1 MTEISG
7 ERMLLHELNHRTN
20 NEFAAAISAVS
31 LAAIR
36 SKNDEVKAALSGV
49 MEILHQYADV
59 HRALQMPECDTLVDA
74 ATYLHQLCRSIT
86 RSQLEGKKISLV
98 LAAPP
103 LRLPADRCWRLG
115 MILFEL
121 VNNAARHAFSDG
133 EGEIRVE
140 LLSADPFVECRVI
153 DNGSAIGEVHS
164 GHGLKIIDALS
175 KSLGGQ
181 FEQKFGSKGS
191 RATLVFPATVSCRWL
206 PRTAFRPSGN
216 PSRKRYSRC

>member
-86 RSQLEGKKISLV
+86 RSQLEGKKSV
-98 LAAPP
+98 
-103 LRLPADRCWRLG
+103 
-115 MILFEL
+115 
-121 VNNAARHAFSDG
+121 
-133 EGEIRVE
+133 
-140 LLSADPFVECRVI
+140 
-153 DNGSAIGEVHS
+153 
-164 GHGLKIIDALS
+164 
-175 KSLGGQ
+175 
-181 FEQKFGSKGS
+181 
-191 RATLVFPATVSCRWL
+191 
-206 PRTAFRPSGN
+206 
-216 PSRKRYSRC
+216 